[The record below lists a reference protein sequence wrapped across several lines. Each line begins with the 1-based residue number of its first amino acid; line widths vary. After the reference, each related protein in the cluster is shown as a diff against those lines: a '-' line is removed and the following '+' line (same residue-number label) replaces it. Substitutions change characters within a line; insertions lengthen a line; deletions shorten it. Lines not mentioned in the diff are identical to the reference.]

1 MDGGLREPRGDVLP
15 GERRGGGVAGAA
27 ALVGVMS
34 AASLLLGF
42 ARDVVIAAVFGAS
55 AQLDAYLVAQGLM
68 NMVLGL
74 VAGALA
80 KSVVPVVAPAVAAGD
95 PQAAH
100 RSVATALTAAVVV
113 LGAGSV
119 VAGLLAGE
127 VVAILAPGFDPAT
140 AALAERLTR
149 VVLVATVLIAGT
161 NVLAAVAQSH
171 RRFFWAGVQ
180 GIPFNLVM
188 IVAAA
193 AFGPRYGVVALAVGF
208 VVGSAARLLLQLVPL
223 RQLGVR
229 LIPVLDVR
237 DPGFRT
243 IAGLVPPL
251 LLGSAVGNVNTLV
264 DRAVASAQGAGT
276 IAALSYG
283 WRVVSLADTL
293 VVASFVVALYPAFGA
308 AAAPASRA
316 ELRRL
321 VTRGL
326 RAVTLVLVPAVAGL
340 VVAATPVVA
349 LVYGRGSFGPEAAAL
364 TATAVAW
371 YAPGLLPLAWR
382 EVVTR
387 AFYALG
393 DSRTPVAVAL
403 LAMAVNLAGD
413 LSLGL
418 ALGVPGIAASTVLS
432 LAVAAVANTV
442 QLSRRHR
449 AVDGHQVAVA
459 LGRLGL
465 AGLVAAGAAA
475 AALALAHAIA
485 GPAPTSAGRDAAVR
499 LAGAGV
505 AVAVAYVVALA
516 LLRAPEA
523 AMLGNGLRDLAGR
536 LRRRRRHGRRR

>member
-1 MDGGLREPRGDVLP
+1 MDRGLQEPGGSQRP
-15 GERRGGGVAGAA
+15 GGRWGSGVARAA
-27 ALVGVMS
+27 TLIGVLS
-34 AASLLLGF
+34 AVSLLLGF
-42 ARDVVIAAVFGAS
+42 LRDVVIAAVFGAS
-55 AQLDAYLVAQGLM
+55 AELDAYLVAQGLM
-68 NMVLGL
+68 NVVLGL

-80 KSVVPVVAPAVAAGD
+80 KAVVPVVAPAVAAGD
-95 PQAAH
+95 PEGAH
-100 RSVATALTAAVVV
+100 RSVATALAVAVVV
-113 LGAGSV
+113 LGAGAV
-119 VAGLLAGE
+119 VVGLLAGE
-127 VVAILAPGFDPAT
+127 VVAVLAPGFDAAT

-149 VVLVATVLIAGT
+149 VVLVATVLIAAT

-171 RRFFWAGVQ
+171 RRFFWAGAQ

-193 AFGPRYGVVALAVGF
+193 VFGPRHGVVALAIGF

-229 LIPVLDVR
+229 LLPVLDLR
-237 DPGFRT
+237 DPGFRSF
-243 IAGLVPPL
+243 ARLVPPL

-264 DRAVASAQGAGT
+264 DRAVASVQGEGT

-293 VVASFVVALYPAFGA
+293 VVASFVAALYPAFGA
-308 AAAPASRA
+308 AAEPAARA

-321 VTRGL
+321 VARGL
-326 RAVTLVLVPAVAGL
+326 TAVTLVLVPAVAGL

-349 LVYGRGSFGPEAAAL
+349 LVFGRGSFGPEAVTL

-382 EVVTR
+382 EVITR

-413 LSLGL
+413 LTLGL

-432 LAVAAVANTV
+432 LAVAAVANTA

-449 AVDGHQVAVA
+449 AVDSLQAAGA
-459 LGRLGL
+459 LARLGL
-465 AGLVAAGAAA
+465 AGVVAAAAAA
-475 AALALAHAIA
+475 AALAVVHGTA
-485 GPAPTSAGRDAAVR
+485 GPASTSAGWDAATR

-505 AVAVAYVVALA
+505 AVAVTYVVALV
-516 LLRAPEA
+516 LLRAPEVA
-523 AMLGNGLRDLAGR
+523 ILRDSLRGTAGW
-536 LRRRRRHGRRR
+536 LRRRRWHGRRR

>member
-1 MDGGLREPRGDVLP
+1 MV
-15 GERRGGGVAGAA
+15 GA
-27 ALVGVMS
+27 LS
-34 AASLLLGF
+34 AVSLLLGF
-42 ARDVVIAAVFGAS
+42 VRDVVIAAVFGAS

-68 NMVLGL
+68 NVVLGL

-80 KSVVPVVAPAVAAGD
+80 KAVVPVVAPAVAAGD
-95 PQAAH
+95 PEGAH
-100 RSVATALTAAVVV
+100 RSVATALAVAVVV
-113 LGAGSV
+113 LGAGAVVVGLGAGVV
-119 VAGLLAGE
+119 VA
-127 VVAILAPGFDPAT
+127 VLAPGFDAAT
-140 AALAERLTR
+140 AALAEQLTR
-149 VVLVATVLIAGT
+149 VVLVATVLIAAT

-188 IVAAA
+188 LVAAGV
-193 AFGPRYGVVALAVGF
+193 FGPRYGVVALAVGF
-208 VVGSAARLLLQLVPL
+208 VVGSAARLLAQLVPL

-229 LIPVLDVR
+229 LVPVLDLR
-237 DPGFRT
+237 DPGLRT
-243 IAGLVPPL
+243 IARLVPPL

-264 DRAVASAQGAGT
+264 DRAVASAQGEGT

-293 VVASFVVALYPAFGA
+293 VVASFAVALYPAFGA
-308 AAAPASRA
+308 AAAPAARV

-321 VTRGL
+321 VGRGL
-326 RAVTLVLVPAVAGL
+326 TAVTLVLVPAVAGL

-349 LVYGRGSFGPEAAAL
+349 LVFGRGSFGPEAVAL

-403 LAMAVNLAGD
+403 LALVVNLAGD
-413 LSLGL
+413 LTLGL

-432 LAVAAVANTV
+432 LVVAAVANTV
-442 QLSRRHR
+442 QLSRRHG
-449 AVDGHQVAVA
+449 AVDGRQVAAA

-465 AGLVAAGAAA
+465 AGVAAAGAAA
-475 AALALAHAIA
+475 ATLLVIQAAA
-485 GPAPTSAGRDAAVR
+485 GPVSTAAGWEAAAR

-505 AVAVAYVVALA
+505 AVAATYVVALA
-516 LLRAPEA
+516 LLRAPET
-523 AMLGNGLRDLAGR
+523 AMLGDGLREAAGWLGR
-536 LRRRRRHGRRR
+536 QRHRRRR

>member
-1 MDGGLREPRGDVLP
+1 MDEGLQEPGGSRRP
-15 GERRGGGVAGAA
+15 GERWGGGVAGAA
-27 ALVGVMS
+27 TLVGALS
-34 AASLLLGF
+34 AVSLLLGF
-42 ARDVVIAAVFGAS
+42 ARDVIIAAVFGAS
-55 AQLDAYLVAQGLM
+55 AELDAYLVAQGLM
-68 NMVLGL
+68 NVVLGL

-80 KSVVPVVAPAVAAGD
+80 KAVVPVVAPAVAAGD
-95 PQAAH
+95 PEGAH
-100 RSVATALTAAVVV
+100 RSVATALAAAVLV
-113 LGAGSV
+113 LGAGAV
-119 VAGLLAGE
+119 VVGLLAGE
-127 VVAILAPGFDPAT
+127 VVAVLAPGFDAAT

-149 VVLVATVLIAGT
+149 VVLAATVLIAAT

-180 GIPFNLVM
+180 GVPFNLVM
-188 IVAAA
+188 IVAAGV
-193 AFGPRYGVVALAVGF
+193 FGPRYGVVALAVGF
-208 VVGSAARLLLQLVPL
+208 VVGSVARLLAQLVPL
-223 RQLGVR
+223 RRLGVR
-229 LIPVLDVR
+229 LLPVMDLR

-243 IAGLVPPL
+243 IARLVPPL

-264 DRAVASAQGAGT
+264 DRAVASAQGEGT

-293 VVASFVVALYPAFGA
+293 VVASFVAALYPAFGA
-308 AAAPASRA
+308 AAAPAGRA

-321 VTRGL
+321 VARGL
-326 RAVTLVLVPAVAGL
+326 TAVTLVLVPAVAGL

-349 LVYGRGSFGPEAAAL
+349 LVYGRGSFGPEAVAL

-393 DSRTPVAVAL
+393 DSRTPVAVAV

-413 LSLGL
+413 LTLGL
-418 ALGVPGIAASTVLS
+418 VFGVPGIAASTVLS
-432 LAVAAVANTV
+432 LVVAAVANTA
-442 QLSRRHR
+442 QLARRHG
-449 AVDGHQVAVA
+449 AVDGQQVAGA

-465 AGLVAAGAAA
+465 AGVAAAGAAA
-475 AALALAHAIA
+475 AALVVVEAAA
-485 GPAPTSAGRDAAVR
+485 GPAPASAGWDAGLR
-499 LAGAGV
+499 LAGV
-505 AVAVAYVVALA
+505 AVAVAVTYVVALA

-523 AMLGNGLRDLAGR
+523 AMLSDGLRGAAAR